1 VLCNI
6 ATIVEITERSA
17 CCHDE
22 ADSITRDFA
31 IFWNF
36 KMACAKP
43 KSETETEMSSRSR
56 ERASLDK

>member
-1 VLCNI
+1 MIRVDRAQEVLCNI

-22 ADSITRDFA
+22 ADLMTRDFA

-36 KMACAKP
+36 KN
-43 KSETETEMSSRSR
+43 
-56 ERASLDK
+56 

>member
-1 VLCNI
+1 M
-6 ATIVEITERSA
+6 
-17 CCHDE
+17 
-22 ADSITRDFA
+22 TRDFA

-43 KSETETEMSSRSR
+43 KSETENERSSRVR

>member
-1 VLCNI
+1 M
-6 ATIVEITERSA
+6 
-17 CCHDE
+17 
-22 ADSITRDFA
+22 TRDFA

-43 KSETETEMSSRSR
+43 KSETENENERSSRVR

>member
-1 VLCNI
+1 VQY
-6 ATIVEITERSA
+6 R
-17 CCHDE
+17 DDRRKK
-22 ADSITRDFA
+22 DSRAVKKRMTRDFA
-31 IFWNF
+31 TFWNF